1 MAQPTLSI
9 RTLLAVP
16 ARAVIRA
23 GLACVARWIDLPAH
37 PHESAGE
44 RAVVISDGCHLPA
57 KRPDLRST
65 GDTTGVLSNH
75 STRSFSSDSGRQQ
88 ERWISQEGP
97 RPPANRCKSCHVEG
111 AARRRP
117 KRPWRQFSSSIS
129 SISGAIASSCV
140 LDTHA
145 HEIMR
150 FACAAASPEEPRH
163 GGRRAL
169 QLPCS
174 WDPGEAR
181 NYSFAEF
188 RSRKIH
194 SRKYESSSVRESSF
208 RVAGSYKW
216 KARHLLLAIL

>member
-23 GLACVARWIDLPAH
+23 GLACLTRWIDLPAH

-44 RAVVISDGCHLPA
+44 RAAVISDGCHLPA
-57 KRPDLRST
+57 QRPDLRST

-117 KRPWRQFSSSIS
+117 KRPWRTTANLPAPFPPSVARLQARAYWTRMRTRSCASLAQRHRQKSHATAA
-129 SISGAIASSCV
+129 GA
-140 LDTHA
+140 
-145 HEIMR
+145 R
-150 FACAAASPEEPRH
+150 
-163 GGRRAL
+163 
-169 QLPCS
+169 
-174 WDPGEAR
+174 
-181 NYSFAEF
+181 
-188 RSRKIH
+188 
-194 SRKYESSSVRESSF
+194 SSF
-208 RVAGSYKW
+208 R
-216 KARHLLLAIL
+216 ARGTQVRPAITHSQSFAVGKFIRVNMSPALSVSPAFAWPVPTAVRAL